1 MDGKKGSKM
10 EKKNDGR
17 LFEWR
22 GRHKKFSLSRPLLEG
37 KKKEKGKIE

>member
-22 GRHKKFSLSRPLLEG
+22 GRHKKFSLSLGLFLRE
-37 KKKEKGKIE
+37 KKGKGRN

>member
-22 GRHKKFSLSRPLLEG
+22 ERHKKFSHSLSLLEG
-37 KKKEKGKIE
+37 KKGKGKN